1 MYNYTRVTSCI
12 QLLKCGLVFL
22 SKMKKKKKKRK
33 CWLVNHVQCTLQGHI
48 LPSYKLQLSL

>member
-33 CWLVNHVQCTLQGHI
+33 CWLVKHVQCTLQGHI